1 MVEVRQG
8 DVWWADLGEPA
19 RSEPG
24 FRRPV
29 IVIQGNALNRSRLAT
44 VVCIPLT
51 SNLAWADAPGNTPLP
66 AKVTGLPKDSVAN
79 ASQITALDRAVL
91 RERVRQLGPRHVE
104 QILDGVGIVLGD

>member
-51 SNLAWADAPGNTPLP
+51 SNLAWAGAPGNTPLP